1 MNEKKIQVFG
11 LMENAQTGDREVSAV
26 YVSNDYSSF
35 ETFRGNR
42 EPDHV
47 GMIVASMIEYG
58 AINKPII
65 CTTDPERPNVK
76 IIADGNNSFNARM
89 QLGLPIYY
97 VLLENLTEREMI
109 ALNLTNRNWTKK
121 NYVEFYAQKGYADYM
136 IFKNL
141 MDEFPEF
148 TCSTIEAILTLSTT
162 KDNYGDERCAKGQGL
177 AIARG
182 LFKCKNTQHSRELI
196 NLLMK
201 IKRAEGQRAN
211 LYRQDQF
218 VRAMVRCFNFKPFDG
233 DRLVKKIE
241 MFPFMFTKQPDTQGY
256 IEMIE
261 SLYNFHQKE
270 KGLVSFGE
278 LKFRK
283 S

>member
-1 MNEKKIQVFG
+1 MNRNNEIKVFG
-11 LMENAQTGDREVSAV
+11 LEDAQTGDTEVSAV

-35 ETFRGNR
+35 ETFKGNR

-58 AINKPII
+58 AIDKPII
-65 CTTDPERPNVK
+65 CTTDPERPKVK

-148 TCSTIEAILTLSTT
+148 TCSTIEAILRLSLANDGRT
-162 KDNYGDERCAKGQGL
+162 DEEKNNGQVS

-182 LFKCKNTQHSRELI
+182 IFKCKDTKRSRELI

-201 IKRAEGQRAN
+201 IKKTEGQRAN
-211 LYRQDQF
+211 LYRQDHF
-218 VRAMVRCFNFKPFDG
+218 VRAMIRCFNFKPFEG
-233 DRLVKKIE
+233 DRFVKKIE
-241 MFPFMFTKQPDTQGY
+241 MFPFLFTKQPDTQGY

-261 SLYNFHQKE
+261 RIYNYHQKI
-270 KGLVSFGE
+270 GFVSFGE